1 MFPKKP
7 SFFAEQLLKEVNA
20 KKTKCFSGTTMRSKG
35 LRKKYFWGEISYE
48 TCYLPDVFFNSFMA
62 NKARRQY

>member
-1 MFPKKP
+1 MW
-7 SFFAEQLLKEVNA
+7 
-20 KKTKCFSGTTMRSKG
+20 SKG
-35 LRKKYFWGEISYE
+35 LRKKNWGEGEISYE